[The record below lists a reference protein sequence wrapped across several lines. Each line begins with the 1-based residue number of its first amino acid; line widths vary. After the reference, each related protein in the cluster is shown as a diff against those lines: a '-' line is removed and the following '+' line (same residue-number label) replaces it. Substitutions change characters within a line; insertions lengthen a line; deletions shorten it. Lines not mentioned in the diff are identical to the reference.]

1 MAFSG
6 YHVTSSFLRLSLP
19 VQVVCQ
25 IYTNQQAGGGRV
37 DTHVVCGVIQ
47 ELGSS
52 VTLNVMRVVVSPS
65 ELDVYPV
72 LLCSCVVHHVPTIR
86 IYL

>member
-25 IYTNQQAGGGRV
+25 IYTNQQAGGGGV

-52 VTLNVMRVVVSPS
+52 VTLNVMRVVVPPS

-72 LLCSCVVHHVPTIR
+72 LLLSLIHI
-86 IYL
+86 